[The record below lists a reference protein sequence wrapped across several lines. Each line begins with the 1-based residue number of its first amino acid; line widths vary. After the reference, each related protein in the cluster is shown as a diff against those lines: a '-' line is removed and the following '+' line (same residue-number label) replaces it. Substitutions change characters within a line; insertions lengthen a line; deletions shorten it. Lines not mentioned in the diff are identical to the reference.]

1 MSYTAGLNYHR
12 SLFTVMLCFLL
23 TKAMAQ
29 HVYSD
34 ERKQREFT
42 VEDGLPDNLVRC
54 LVTDNQGFLWIGTHG
69 GLSRYD
75 GNTFTNFYAEPED
88 TTALCGNIIVDL
100 SKDDKGRIWIS
111 TEENGLCVLDPVR
124 MQFSRYTIGNKGY
137 GYLPG
142 KNPSGMMQDRK
153 GNVWVP
159 LFGKGLARLNTSSNS
174 FELVR
179 IDPDTQAYNHNEMRE
194 GVMDKAGNFWLA
206 SRKGLVFFNPEK
218 QLIRFYDQAA
228 SSKEEEIAKNLLT
241 CVALDKDGNIL
252 AGTWDRG
259 LMKYIVRENR
269 WEQYLLDKNIAESR
283 NRINDIQ
290 IDSDNKLYLSTSAY
304 GVIHCSGNLSSLEAC
319 ALRQEDTG
327 VAMISL
333 KSGQTTFEGYTD
345 RLVRSND
352 LSSTLQYFSSN
363 RKVTELDGFA
373 TVSSITRFNDSLVLL
388 GSYYRKGLF
397 AFKLPDNSFRRIQVL
412 AGKEDRHVFDIE
424 KDHNRTNGY
433 WLGTLDGIAYFDAS
447 TSTVTASPILN
458 DTGARPLMI
467 YDVYQHS
474 DDAVWICGKSFLR
487 SSGLSGPTI
496 DHFERI
502 RPLSDRRRQ
511 TFYGITVYDERTLVT
526 WTDEGEVFLVGMDQR
541 GAYTYNKIK
550 LPELHARV
558 MQVVVDRQKRI
569 WIGLHSNGVTVY
581 NPADESTRHFT
592 NSAGLFG
599 SMFRSMLLDK
609 EENLWVLSQQG
620 LSMIHTPSGK
630 AISFQYKIPS
640 LLEDPNILTEIND
653 SLLLIGGFEEFA
665 VLNKHKL
672 LDENLLNK
680 VILTA
685 FLVNEEK
692 EFSSYFSEGNS
703 TLMLQHE
710 ENTISVSFTLPDPAG
725 LSLYEFEYRLEGLD
739 EDWINI
745 GRDRKIRLA
754 NLAPGSYILH
764 LRARVT
770 TSGSSSPVTILRF
783 SIRPPYYQTWWFISL
798 LVTVLVSGAYW
809 GVRYRERII
818 RRKEQEKKNIR
829 QQMAELE
836 NQALKSR
843 MNPHFIFNCLN
854 SINGFILK
862 NNKDTAIQ
870 FINKFA
876 KLIRY
881 ILEKSGEKEISLEEE
896 LIALKNY
903 IEIEAIRLS
912 QSFTYSI
919 DISPAIDPQK
929 IRIPPLL
936 IQPLVE
942 NAIWHGLHVEE
953 KLGLIRI
960 KIKEEGEFIRV
971 DVEDNGIGYS
981 KSLANKETRKYEK
994 RSLGLSITRQR
1005 LEILLPKG
1013 KHGEDLLSIRDRY
1026 TDDGLQEGTVSTL
1039 LIPHYLHH
1047 E

>member
-1 MSYTAGLNYHR
+1 MSYPAGFIRHR
-12 SLFTVMLCFLL
+12 LLL
-23 TKAMAQ
+23 TVLLFFFLNEAGAQ
-29 HVYSD
+29 HVRSH
-34 ERKQREFT
+34 ERKKREFT
-42 VEDGLPDNLVRC
+42 VEDGLPDNLIRC
-54 LVTDNQGFLWIGTHG
+54 LITDNQGFLWIGTHG

-75 GNTFTNFYAEPED
+75 GNTFTNYYAEPED
-88 TTALCGNIIVDL
+88 TNALCGNIIVEL

-124 MQFSRYTIGNKGY
+124 MRFSRYDIGKKGY

-159 LFGKGLARLNTSSNS
+159 LFGKGLARLDTTSNS

-179 IDPDTQAYNHNEMRE
+179 IDPDTLAYNHNEIRE

-206 SRKGLVFFNPEK
+206 SRKGLVFFNPEEK
-218 QLIRFYDQAA
+218 LIRFYDQQAN
-228 SSKEEEIAKNLLT
+228 STEESIAKNLLT
-241 CVALDKDGNIL
+241 CVAMDVDGNIL

-259 LMKYIVRENR
+259 LMKYHVNDNR
-269 WEQYLLDKNIAESR
+269 WEQYLLDNNIAESR

-290 IDSDNKLYLSTSAY
+290 IDKNNNLHLSTSAY
-304 GVIHCSGNLSSLEAC
+304 GVIQCSGNLFSIADC
-319 ALRQEDTG
+319 ARKQEDAG
-327 VAMISL
+327 GALISL
-333 KSGQTTFEGYTD
+333 QTGHTTFEGYTD

-352 LSSTLQYFSSN
+352 LSPALQYFGSN
-363 RKVTELDGFA
+363 KKVTELDGFA
-373 TVSSITRFNDSLVLL
+373 TVSSITRVNDSLVLL

-397 AFKLPDNSFRRIQVL
+397 AFNLHANSFRRIPVL
-412 AGKEDRHVFDIE
+412 AGKADRHVFDIE
-424 KDHNRTNGY
+424 KDRNHTNGY
-433 WLGTLDGIAYFDAS
+433 WLGTIDGIAYFDA
-447 TSTVTASPILN
+447 TTQAVTASPILN
-458 DTGARPLMI
+458 DTGDRPLMI

-474 DDAVWICGKSFLR
+474 DNTVWICGKSFLR
-487 SSGLSGPTI
+487 SSALNGPAI
-496 DHFERI
+496 DHTERI
-502 RPLSDRRRQ
+502 RALSERKGQ
-511 TFYGITVYDERTLVT
+511 TFYGITVYDQRTLVT
-526 WTDEGEVFLVGMDQR
+526 WTDEGEVFLIAKEPARDYSYRKV
-541 GAYTYNKIK
+541 K

-558 MQVVVDRQKRI
+558 MQVVVDRQKRL

-581 NPADESTRHFT
+581 NPADASTRHFT

-620 LSMIHTPSGK
+620 LSMIHTPTGK

-665 VLNKHKL
+665 VLNKNKL
-672 LDENLLNK
+672 LDEKLLNK
-680 VILTA
+680 VILTS

-692 EFSSYFSEGNS
+692 EFSSYFSER
-703 TLMLQHE
+703 TTALTLQHE

-725 LSLYEFEYRLEGLD
+725 LSLYDFEYRLEGLD
-739 EDWINI
+739 KDWINI
-745 GRDRKIRLA
+745 GRDRKIRLT
-754 NLAPGSYILH
+754 NLAPGNYVLH

-770 TSGSSSPVTILRF
+770 TSGSCSPVTVFRF
-783 SIRPPYYQTWWFISL
+783 SIRPPFYKTWWFISL
-798 LVTVLVSGAYW
+798 LSILLVSGGYW

-843 MNPHFIFNCLN
+843 MNPHFVFNCLN

-896 LIALKNY
+896 LTALKNY

-919 DISPAIDPQK
+919 DISPAIDPQF

-960 KIKEEGEFIRV
+960 NIKEEGEFIRV

-1026 TDDGLQEGTVSTL
+1026 NEEGLQEGTVSTL